1 MSKLYIPT
9 STRNFTN
16 ILSSESISPK
26 VFYELR
32 GFGISYWLEIRENA
46 LDNAVILYNR
56 PFVFNRPKSDTEDH
70 PMFVEI
76 DTDESFQEVCN
87 GVYLCEHTI
96 YLSPFNT
103 RFIFFT
109 EEDKRTMIS
118 LSDNMSEVKL
128 ASLYNE
134 RFVVEKYTNS
144 IVDTV
149 AVYDVE
155 LNKKEIERDKRI
167 NKMKGLLYG
176 YYIGAMFSTSQLF
189 IRKYNILSSLQ
200 DIYYAIISSVNCKP
214 TASQKEEMESLIW
227 ELCKTE
233 SYYFTLQQEFG
244 DDDNRI
250 FSVIKKLIKDG
261 AHFPYISFSK
271 EIIESISTNADYTKN
286 WLNSEMDKL
295 NEDIA
300 RNRSLLNVSDKDFII
315 KDLSLSTLSCISDV
329 QEKDIVKTWVNN
341 VFVDLY
347 DDSISSDDKKELSDK
362 VTQQAKVILGDRW
375 ENSPIRYL
383 LNEMRRF
390 VREQDNNLQWNNYI
404 VSSVTAVIE
413 KGDDW
418 ENLLSFMKRK
428 SMYDYRLAFALYGEL
443 HGYANLTR
451 DFTDKLYDISDKKYI
466 ADVYKEFYRQLFGK
480 DVYVEKVSITDKDNT
495 SSTTN
500 NLKKKIEVIIES
512 HPRIKIPPKELDII
526 LQTAETAQN
535 PSVFI
540 KSIAPQVNTK
550 SGIFLHLQKELYPDY
565 KSHKKRKKVSKE
577 FNLFASSDVETEEN
591 SSNAYDNGMLKKKVP
606 LCLASDDAAWSHIEG
621 IVPVSYRKD
630 IKNDFDWFMS
640 EMRKEPALRK
650 EYYRNVDRNNNNY
663 VIDKF
668 CNLKKGKI
676 DYFPND
682 LREEVR
688 NLLKSIYR

>member
-32 GFGISYWLEIRENA
+32 GFGIPYWLGIRENA
-46 LDNAVILYNR
+46 LDNAIILYNR

-76 DTDESFQEVCN
+76 DTDERFQEVCN

-109 EEDKRTMIS
+109 EEDRRTMIS

-144 IVDTV
+144 IVDTD
-149 AVYDVE
+149 AVYDAE

-176 YYIGAMFSTSQLF
+176 YYIGAMFSTSESF
-189 IRKYNILSSLQ
+189 IRKYNILSGLQ
-200 DIYYAIISSVNCKP
+200 DIYYAIISSVDHKP
-214 TASQKEEMESLIW
+214 TTSQKEEMEYLIW
-227 ELCKTE
+227 DLYKTK
-233 SYYFTLQQEFG
+233 SYYSILQQLER
-244 DDDNRI
+244 DDDKI
-250 FSVIKKLIKDG
+250 FNAIKDLTTVG
-261 AHFPYISFSK
+261 VIFPDFSFPK
-271 EIIESISTNADYTKN
+271 EIIESISTNTDYTKN
-286 WLNSEMDKL
+286 WLKSEMDKL
-295 NEDIA
+295 NEDIV
-300 RNRSLLNVSDKDFII
+300 RNRSLLNVSDKDVII

-341 VFVDLY
+341 VFVDMY

-466 ADVYKEFYRQLFGK
+466 ADVYKEFYRQLFGQ
-480 DVYVEKVSITDKDNT
+480 
-495 SSTTN
+495 
-500 NLKKKIEVIIES
+500 
-512 HPRIKIPPKELDII
+512 R
-526 LQTAETAQN
+526 
-535 PSVFI
+535 
-540 KSIAPQVNTK
+540 
-550 SGIFLHLQKELYPDY
+550 
-565 KSHKKRKKVSKE
+565 KRM
-577 FNLFASSDVETEEN
+577 N
-591 SSNAYDNGMLKKKVP
+591 
-606 LCLASDDAAWSHIEG
+606 
-621 IVPVSYRKD
+621 
-630 IKNDFDWFMS
+630 
-640 EMRKEPALRK
+640 
-650 EYYRNVDRNNNNY
+650 
-663 VIDKF
+663 
-668 CNLKKGKI
+668 
-676 DYFPND
+676 
-682 LREEVR
+682 
-688 NLLKSIYR
+688 

>member
-26 VFYELR
+26 AFYELR

-128 ASLYNE
+128 APLYHE

-149 AVYDVE
+149 AVNDVE
-155 LNKKEIERDKRI
+155 LNKKEIERDKHI

-176 YYIGAMFSTSQLF
+176 YYIGAMFSTSEPF
-189 IRKYNILSSLQ
+189 IRKYNILSGLQ
-200 DIYYAIISSVNCKP
+200 DIYYAIISSVDHKP
-214 TASQKEEMESLIW
+214 TVSQKEEMEYLIW
-227 ELCKTE
+227 NLYKTK
-233 SYYFTLQQEFG
+233 SYYAILQRLER
-244 DDDNRI
+244 DDDKI
-250 FSVIKKLIKDG
+250 FNAIKDLTTVG
-261 AHFPYISFSK
+261 VIFPDFSSPK
-271 EIIESISTNADYTKN
+271 EIIASISTNTDYTKN
-286 WLNSEMDKL
+286 WLKSEMDKL
-295 NEDIA
+295 KEDIV
-300 RNRSLLNVSDKDFII
+300 RNRSLLNVSDKDVII
-315 KDLSLSTLSCISDV
+315 RDLLLTTLSCISDV
-329 QEKDIVKTWVNN
+329 QERDIVKAWVNN
-341 VFVDLY
+341 VFIDLY
-347 DDSISSDDKKELSDK
+347 DDCISSDDKKELSDK

-375 ENSPIRYL
+375 ENSPIRFL

-390 VREQDNNLQWNNYI
+390 VREQDNNLQWDNYI
-404 VSSVTAVIE
+404 VASVTAVIE

-451 DFTDKLYDISDKKYI
+451 DFTDSLYDISDKKYI

-480 DVYVEKVSITDKDNT
+480 DVYVEKISITDKDNT
-495 SSTTN
+495 SSTMN
-500 NLKKKIEVIIES
+500 NLKKKVEVIIAS
-512 HPRIKIPPKELDII
+512 HPRIKIPPKEQDII

-535 PSVFI
+535 PSTFI
-540 KSIAPQVNTK
+540 ELIALQVNTK

>member
-32 GFGISYWLEIRENA
+32 GFGIPYWLGIRENA
-46 LDNAVILYNR
+46 LDNAIILYNR

-76 DTDESFQEVCN
+76 DTDERFQEVCN

-109 EEDKRTMIS
+109 EEDRRTMIS

-144 IVDTV
+144 IVDTD
-149 AVYDVE
+149 AVYDAE

-176 YYIGAMFSTSQLF
+176 YYIGAMFSTSESF
-189 IRKYNILSSLQ
+189 IRKYNILSGLQ
-200 DIYYAIISSVNCKP
+200 DIYYAIISSVDHKP
-214 TASQKEEMESLIW
+214 TTSQKEEMEYLIW
-227 ELCKTE
+227 DLYKTK
-233 SYYFTLQQEFG
+233 SYYSILQQLER
-244 DDDNRI
+244 DDDKI
-250 FSVIKKLIKDG
+250 FNAIKDLTTVG
-261 AHFPYISFSK
+261 VIFPDFSFPK
-271 EIIESISTNADYTKN
+271 EIIESISTNTDYTKN
-286 WLNSEMDKL
+286 WLKSEMDKL
-295 NEDIA
+295 NEDIV
-300 RNRSLLNVSDKDFII
+300 RNRSLLNVSDKDVII

-341 VFVDLY
+341 VFVDMY

-500 NLKKKIEVIIES
+500 NLKKKVEVIIES

-535 PSVFI
+535 SSVFI

-565 KSHKKRKKVSKE
+565 KSHKKRKKASKE
-577 FNLFASSDVETEEN
+577 SNLFAFPDVETEEN
-591 SSNAYDNGMLKKKVP
+591 GSNAYDNGMLKKKIP
-606 LCLASDDAAWSHIEG
+606 LCLAFDAAAWSHIEG
-621 IVPVSYRKD
+621 IVPASYRED
-630 IKNDFDWFMS
+630 IKNDFGWFIS

-650 EYYRNVDRNNNNY
+650 EYYRNVDRNNNSY

-676 DYFPND
+676 DYFPDD
-682 LREEVR
+682 LREKVR
-688 NLLKSIYR
+688 ILLKSIYI